1 MRHIEQ
7 EPLSR
12 LDRIA
17 KARQVALSDHS
28 AGSSGLIEPWIEQS
42 WQRCMS
48 RGLRFQDKVVFEAV
62 SRNHM
67 AATAEGNRQLVETA
81 RPIIRQLARAIAQ
94 TRYFAILTNHQG
106 VVVDVDGAMDPSDA
120 RVTSIARVGVDLSEE
135 SVGTTAISAALTELR
150 PVWLHRGEH
159 FFKDTSVYS
168 CAGAPLFGPDGR
180 CVGMLDLTGVETAER
195 PELRHLVSQ
204 SVRLIEDAMVQK
216 HPHALMMRINWPGSP
231 IGMGNDGLIGLD
243 QDGQVVCANQTARVL
258 VPELQKMQREEL
270 HCRDVFA
277 TPYEQLF
284 DSAHRQQSVEAPL
297 WSGLRMQ
304 IQAQRPGS
312 SAGRSQVAA
321 QTLSGV
327 TNVAAASTH
336 APGLKELETSLIR
349 QAVQDHKGNVA
360 EAARALG
367 VSRATVYR
375 KLKTKR

>member
-1 MRHIEQ
+1 MRHIEHP
-7 EPLSR
+7 PLSR

-17 KARQVALSDHS
+17 KARQVALSDS
-28 AGSSGLIEPWIEQS
+28 TGSPSGLIEPWIEQS
-42 WQRCMS
+42 WQRCIS
-48 RGLRFQDKVVFEAV
+48 RGQRVQDRVVFEAV
-62 SRNHM
+62 SRSTL

-106 VVVDVDGAMDPSDA
+106 VVVDVDGVIDKADK
-120 RVTSIARVGVDLSEE
+120 RVGAIARVGVDLSEQ
-135 SVGTTAISAALTELR
+135 SVGTTAIGAALNELR

-180 CVGMLDLTGVETAER
+180 CMGMLDLTGVETAER

-204 SVRLIEDAMVQK
+204 SVRRIEDAMVQQ
-216 HPHALMMRINWPGSP
+216 HPHTLMMRINWPGTV
-231 IGMGNDGLIGLD
+231 IGTGNDGLIGLD
-243 QDGQVVCANQTARVL
+243 RDGRVVCANQTARLL
-258 VPELQKMQREEL
+258 VPELQKMQRERL

-284 DSAHRQQSVEAPL
+284 DAAHRQQSLETPL

-304 IQAQRPGS
+304 VHAQ
-312 SAGRSQVAA
+312 SAPAARANISPEPAPSPAPVA
-321 QTLSGV
+321 Q
-327 TNVAAASTH
+327 
-336 APGLKELETSLIR
+336 GLKALETSLIR

-360 EAARALG
+360 EAARTLG
-367 VSRATVYR
+367 ISRATVYR
-375 KLKTKR
+375 KLKKR